1 MQFAFGS
8 KIVKPG
14 STKAGMSGK
23 AGEARGKT
31 KGGAVADGGSNA
43 PIRSRR
49 SVCFLSGA
57 AVAWFSWA
65 GGLLRHTTSQNP
77 YDI

>member
-14 STKAGMSGK
+14 STKAGVSGV
-23 AGEARGKT
+23 AGEARGRNQGGVIR
-31 KGGAVADGGSNA
+31 GGAVADGGSNA

-49 SVCFLSGA
+49 SVRFLSGA
-57 AVAWFSWA
+57 VAARFS
-65 GGLLRHTTSQNP
+65 
-77 YDI
+77 